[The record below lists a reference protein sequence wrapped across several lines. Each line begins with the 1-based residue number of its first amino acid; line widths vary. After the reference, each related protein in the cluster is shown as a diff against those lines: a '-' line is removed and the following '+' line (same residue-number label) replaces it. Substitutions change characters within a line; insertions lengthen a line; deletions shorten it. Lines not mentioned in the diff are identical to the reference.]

1 MFDSIC
7 ICFVIMGILLLIL
20 GNYNIRKNKNAIK
33 LQKNKSQNLAILVP
47 ARDESKVIEG
57 LLKSIKEQT
66 VTIDMKDV
74 YVIVEEKK
82 DKTVT
87 ICKKYGAT
95 VVFRTNPE
103 RQRKGY
109 ALDEAIKQIEKDYD
123 LYFIFDADNVL
134 DQNYIKE
141 ML

>member
-57 LLKSIKEQT
+57 LLKSIK
-66 VTIDMKDV
+66 DNSPPSK
-74 YVIVEEKK
+74 
-82 DKTVT
+82 
-87 ICKKYGAT
+87 
-95 VVFRTNPE
+95 
-103 RQRKGY
+103 RQR
-109 ALDEAIKQIEKDYD
+109 
-123 LYFIFDADNVL
+123 
-134 DQNYIKE
+134 
-141 ML
+141 

>member
-57 LLKSIKEQT
+57 LLKSIKKQAL
-66 VTIDMKDV
+66 IQFHLLR
-74 YVIVEEKK
+74 EE
-82 DKTVT
+82 
-87 ICKKYGAT
+87 
-95 VVFRTNPE
+95 F
-103 RQRKGY
+103 
-109 ALDEAIKQIEKDYD
+109 
-123 LYFIFDADNVL
+123 FIQLIWILIA
-134 DQNYIKE
+134 
-141 ML
+141 